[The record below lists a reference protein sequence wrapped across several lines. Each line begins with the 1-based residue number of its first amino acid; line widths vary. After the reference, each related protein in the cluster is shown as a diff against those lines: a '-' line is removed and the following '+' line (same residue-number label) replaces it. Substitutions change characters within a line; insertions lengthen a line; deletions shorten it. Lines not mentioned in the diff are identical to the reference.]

1 MVEIMKTKKDL
12 IGCKEASANL
22 RTNHNV
28 GSKLGQPKGL
38 SKIFRVDK
46 TLR

>member
-1 MVEIMKTKKDL
+1 MVEIMKIKKAL
-12 IGCKEASANL
+12 IGCKEASRNL
-22 RTNHNV
+22 RTSPNV

>member
-1 MVEIMKTKKDL
+1 MEEIMETKKDL
-12 IGCKEASANL
+12 IGCNKASRNL

-28 GSKLGQPKGL
+28 GSKLGQAKGL

-46 TLR
+46 TPR